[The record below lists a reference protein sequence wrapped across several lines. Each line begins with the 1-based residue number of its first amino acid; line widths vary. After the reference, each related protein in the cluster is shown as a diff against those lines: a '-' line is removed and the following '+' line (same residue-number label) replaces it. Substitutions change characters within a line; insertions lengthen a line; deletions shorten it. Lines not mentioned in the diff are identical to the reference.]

1 MDHAH
6 GAVTL
11 FLWQGGMRSHP
22 STVHTGFMA
31 VRSSSEVDTK
41 NVEIKRKTVY
51 YGERESKY
59 PYFFI
64 LTPPKSYSVEIRAI
78 QP

>member
-11 FLWQGGMRSHP
+11 FLWQGGMRSHS

-31 VRSSSEVDTK
+31 VPSSSEVDTK
-41 NVEIKRKTVY
+41 NVEIKRKTV
-51 YGERESKY
+51 
-59 PYFFI
+59 
-64 LTPPKSYSVEIRAI
+64 
-78 QP
+78 